1 VKKVGLYFGTF
12 NPVHNGHLELGN
24 YFLKHTDL
32 DQVRFIVSPQ
42 NPFKK
47 DQELLADHHRLE
59 MVRLA
64 LEGIPD
70 LLCSDIE
77 FSLPKPS
84 FTINTLKYLK
94 KNEPNVEFVL
104 LMGEDNLVTFNQWN
118 AYQTIL
124 SLVDLYVYPRNHKG
138 EIPQALASLTNI
150 HLVPAPKLDF
160 ASQDIRR
167 ILRKGGSV
175 KSSVPG
181 PSLVYLK
188 NNRFYQ

>member
-1 VKKVGLYFGTF
+1 MYFGTF

-70 LLCSDIE
+70 LLCSDVE

-94 KNEPNVEFVL
+94 K
-104 LMGEDNLVTFNQWN
+104 
-118 AYQTIL
+118 
-124 SLVDLYVYPRNHKG
+124 K
-138 EIPQALASLTNI
+138 
-150 HLVPAPKLDF
+150 
-160 ASQDIRR
+160 
-167 ILRKGGSV
+167 
-175 KSSVPG
+175 
-181 PSLVYLK
+181 
-188 NNRFYQ
+188 